1 MGYTKD
7 QFIRKMNS
15 GFADLSPIEEKE
27 ARFGKNPDLQTALA
41 LAEYSESVGELQKSV
56 GYYQEAAKLD
66 PDNDYAYALF
76 QLYRWGNRK
85 QIFSKEDVMKSGEA
99 ALVSSYTDDES
110 RFWILHAMSRF
121 AARDAQNEKLLAHVK
136 AAQKLITEKPDVAP
150 DRYKMDISIY
160 FSLLI
165 EKDADKAVNL
175 KKANMPDGW
184 MDDAGDLNA
193 FSWWCF
199 ENGINLEEAEKLARR
214 GIKIADSGRQKAM
227 ILDTCA
233 EIVNL
238 RGNPSEAAEL
248 IQLALKEDPESKFYQ
263 DQLEKFKQAA
273 TK

>member
-7 QFIRKMNS
+7 QFIKKMNS
-15 GFADLSPIEEKE
+15 GLSDLSTIEEKE
-27 ARFGKNPDLQTALA
+27 ARFGKNPDLQTALT

-85 QIFSKEDVMKSGEA
+85 QTFTREDVIKSGEA
-99 ALVSSYTDDES
+99 GLASSYTDDES

-121 AARDAQNEKLLAHVK
+121 AARDAQNEQLLAHVK
-136 AAQKLITEKPDVAP
+136 AAQKLITDKPDVAP

-184 MDDAGDLNA
+184 MDDAGDLNS

-199 ENGINLEEAEKLARR
+199 ENNINLEEAEKLARR
-214 GIKIADSGRQKAM
+214 GIKIAEDGRQKAM